1 MKFSPEFIEKV
12 RDANNLVD
20 IISQYTQLK
29 PTGSG
34 LMGRCPFPDHQEK
47 TASFSVSEI
56 KQVYHCFG
64 CHKKGNIFT
73 FLQNYQG
80 MSFPETIEYLANRAG
95 IAMPEKNSDYGEVQD
110 RAQERKKLLAR
121 VNKLAHGYFMDE
133 LKHVPANHPVKQ
145 YIAKRGL
152 TPETLEA
159 FQIGYATPEWEGL
172 VRYLDSKGVPQDLV
186 EEARLSKA
194 RTAGKSGHYDI
205 FRDRLM
211 FPILNPMGEPVAFG
225 GRIIDQGEPKY
236 LNSPET
242 PVFIKGKILY
252 GLAQTA
258 RYIRTEDQAIIVEG
272 YMDLIALYQAGIRNV
287 AATMGTALTPDHGK
301 LLKRMTKNVVV
312 LFDGDSAGQE
322 AAERSLPILLAADLH
337 PKGLTLPNK
346 MDPDDFVKQ
355 NGASALQ
362 DLIAKAPDLF
372 ALIMQ
377 RWMEDYRGEASQ
389 KVRLSDQIKPVLEVV
404 PDQRLRD
411 LYVQE
416 AAQRMSVP
424 AKWLGEALFGAVKK
438 PELQSAPQN
447 YRRVDGPAASAPA
460 QGFAAGRTVP
470 TSEMRTS
477 ASEKTSEPKTVPNQP
492 KYILKGA
499 SRPEVLLMSLVL
511 KSRANFEVFL
521 QENLSENITHPHIAE
536 ILKKAADVYRQDPNK
551 FDKLTSLLVS
561 FVDLPEALFMSDGNA
576 VVDKNVAATFDE
588 ESERKLLRDCFKKVR
603 DNSLRAQAKNL
614 ARELKAEPS
623 AAKLEQIMNI
633 QRNRHTL
640 NNKN

>member
-47 TASFSVSEI
+47 TPSFSLSEI

-80 MSFPETIEYLANRAG
+80 LSFPETIEYLANRAG
-95 IAMPEKNSDYGEVQD
+95 IPMPEKNSDFNEVQD

-121 VNKLAHGYFMDE
+121 VNKLAHAYFMDQ
-133 LKHVPANHPVKQ
+133 LKSAPASHPVKA

-152 TPETLEA
+152 RLETLEA
-159 FQIGYATPEWEGL
+159 FQMGYATAEWEGL
-172 VRYLDSKGVPQDLV
+172 VRFLESKGVPLDLV

-225 GRIIDQGEPKY
+225 GRIIEQGEPKY

-242 PVFIKGKILY
+242 PVFVKGKILY

-272 YMDLIALYQAGIRNV
+272 YMDLIALYQAGIHNV
-287 AATMGTALTPDHGK
+287 AATMGTALTPDHGR

-337 PKGLTLPNK
+337 PKGLTLPCN

-355 NGASALQ
+355 EGVAALQ
-362 DLIAKAPDLF
+362 ELISKAPDLF
-372 ALIMQ
+372 ALILQ

-389 KVRLSDQIKPVLEVV
+389 KVRLCDQIKPVLDGV
-404 PDQRLRD
+404 PDPRLRD

-416 AAQRMSVP
+416 AARRMTVP
-424 AKWLGEALFGAVKK
+424 ANWLKEALWGSATKK
-438 PELQSAPQN
+438 SELQN
-447 YRRVDGPAASAPA
+447 
-460 QGFAAGRTVP
+460 P
-470 TSEMRTS
+470 TSHQRRESGPVSTKPPYKAATNPPE
-477 ASEKTSEPKTVPNQP
+477 ASSENSPPKTVPNP
-492 KYILKGA
+492 PRFILKGA
-499 SRPEVLLMSLVL
+499 ARPEVLLLSLVL

-521 QENLSENITHPHIAE
+521 QEGLSENVSHPAIAE
-536 ILKKAADVYRQDPNK
+536 ILKKATDVYRQDPNK

-561 FVDLPEALFMSDGNA
+561 FVDLPEALFMSDGNLES
-576 VVDKNVAATFDE
+576 FDE
-588 ESERKLLRDCFKKVR
+588 DSERKLLKDCFKKVR
-603 DNSLRAQAKNL
+603 DNSLRQQAKNL
-614 ARELKAEPS
+614 ARDMMTEPS
-623 AAKLEQIMNI
+623 SEKMEQIMKI

-640 NNKN
+640 NKN